1 MTFYATNDL
10 DDSDF
15 KMVENKIKNIGI
27 GIINKIE
34 MHGQRYICLDCG
46 SLSFEDFYRLIKEDE
61 LVNRAFCDINAIYL

>member
-1 MTFYATNDL
+1 MMFYAINDL

-34 MHGQRYICLDCG
+34 MHGQRYICLDCDL
-46 SLSFEDFYRLIKEDE
+46 LSFEDFYRLIKEDE